1 MWHPIRKKIVISR
14 DVTFMQKEKETGEIL
29 MNPTTRIEVEIN
41 LKNTPPK
48 DNPPSDSEE
57 EEVEIGEQFENMIV
71 QPNLSQYSLAR
82 DRQRRLIV
90 SPARYIETN
99 YMNLVL
105 NAIIVPNDQEP
116 TTFEEAVSCSK

>member
-14 DVTFMQKEKETGEIL
+14 DVTFMQKEKETGEIS